1 MSAIALLC
9 GGLLLSA
16 ALAVGLAGSLAG
28 TAPAAEAAPRAAAV
42 PQAGGVPQAA
52 RATLTAAGSGGSL
65 QACVAYAYTAIKQ
78 HKVVTATPAACK
90 GLSRARVNQA
100 AIIAIRMTMTR
111 GGTKAVR
118 RKQEGTAA
126 QWVLAMIT
134 SPAPATETPLA
145 SSTTVPPSAAG
156 PAGGLGLGG
165 VSELAAKVG
174 ALLAW
179 LATATSG
186 GWVLARW
193 LLAGGSPL
201 RRTTTAAP
209 PAVILGHAGAGAL
222 GLALWTCFT
231 LSGWAAL
238 AWIALGVLAP
248 VSGLGMGVLLLGLPG
263 PVRSDIGAR
272 GPGRRARVP
281 VLVIVA
287 HGLFAVTTLLLV
299 LMAAIGAG

>member
-9 GGLLLSA
+9 GGLPLSA

-28 TAPAAEAAPRAAAV
+28 TAPAADAAPRAAAV
-42 PQAGGVPQAA
+42 PQAAVPQAGGA
-52 RATLTAAGSGGSL
+52 PLTAAGSGGSL
-65 QACVAYAYTAIKQ
+65 QACVAYAYAAIRQ
-78 HKVVTATPAACK
+78 HKVVTATPPACR
-90 GLSRARVNQA
+90 GLSPTQVNQA
-100 AIIAIRMTMTR
+100 AATAIRMTETR
-111 GGTKAVR
+111 GTKSAQ
-118 RKQEGTAA
+118 RKQAGAA
-126 QWVLAMIT
+126 ARWVWAMIT
-134 SPAPATETPLA
+134 SPAPVSGGPLT
-145 SSTTVPPSAAG
+145 SSAPVRPAAG
-156 PAGGLGLGG
+156 GPVGGLGLGG

-179 LATATSG
+179 LATAASG

-201 RRTTTAAP
+201 RRTETAAP

-248 VSGLGMGVLLLGLPG
+248 VAGLGMGVLLLGLPG
-263 PVRSDIGAR
+263 PVRPDIGAR
-272 GPGRRARVP
+272 SPGRRARVP
-281 VLVIVA
+281 VLVIVG
-287 HGLFAVTTLLLV
+287 HGLFAVITLLLV